1 MFSEG
6 FVIPVA
12 YNPLHEPE
20 SPITHFHS
28 SISSALFNGWFQLF
42 CFFLDILK
50 KMSQTN
56 MDPFIFLDPGIISF

>member
-12 YNPLHEPE
+12 YNPLYDPE

-28 SISSALFNGWFQLF
+28 SISSALFTGCFQLF

-56 MDPFIFLDPGIISF
+56 MDLFIFLDPGVISF

>member
-12 YNPLHEPE
+12 YNPLYEPE
-20 SPITHFHS
+20 SLITQLHS
-28 SISSALFNGWFQLF
+28 SISSPLFNGWFQLF

-56 MDPFIFLDPGIISF
+56 MDLFIFLDPGIIRF